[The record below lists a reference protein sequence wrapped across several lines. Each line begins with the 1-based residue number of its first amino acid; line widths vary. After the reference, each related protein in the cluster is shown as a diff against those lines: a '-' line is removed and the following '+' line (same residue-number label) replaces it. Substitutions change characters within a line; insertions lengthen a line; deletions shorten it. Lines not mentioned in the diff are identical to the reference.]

1 MNTTFGPADI
11 LLPAGIRSTWPV
23 IACDQY
29 SSDKGYWAE
38 IERQVGGDPSTLRM
52 IIPEAYLGEIDVQR
66 EAAARSAAMAAYLEQ
81 GVFRTYRNAFVYVE
95 RQVTGEKLRRGLV
108 GAIDLE
114 AYEYTA
120 GTQAPIR
127 ASENT
132 IISRLP
138 PRVQVRRSAP
148 IELPHVMVLIDD
160 AEKKF
165 IESVAQ
171 YKYSMPMA
179 YDLQLMGGGGH
190 IAGWLVI
197 GQQAQRLQEIW
208 DTFAGRDVQI
218 VIGDGNHSLAAA
230 KAWWDELKTTL
241 TPEQRRS
248 HPARFALV
256 EMNNVYDS
264 GIEFEPIHR
273 VVFDTQPERL
283 LNALEAAA
291 GAQSGRKLRWVS
303 GGRQGE
309 IALRGDSLGS
319 FIAAFQETLD
329 AYLAE
334 NAGTVD
340 YIHDDSAALEFA
352 KQDGAIAF
360 IMPQMEKADL
370 FKTVASNGVF
380 PKKSFSIGHAR
391 DKRYYLECRRIAD

>member
-165 IESVAQ
+165 I
-171 YKYSMPMA
+171 
-179 YDLQLMGGGGH
+179 
-190 IAGWLVI
+190 
-197 GQQAQRLQEIW
+197 
-208 DTFAGRDVQI
+208 
-218 VIGDGNHSLAAA
+218 
-230 KAWWDELKTTL
+230 
-241 TPEQRRS
+241 
-248 HPARFALV
+248 
-256 EMNNVYDS
+256 
-264 GIEFEPIHR
+264 
-273 VVFDTQPERL
+273 
-283 LNALEAAA
+283 
-291 GAQSGRKLRWVS
+291 
-303 GGRQGE
+303 
-309 IALRGDSLGS
+309 
-319 FIAAFQETLD
+319 
-329 AYLAE
+329 
-334 NAGTVD
+334 
-340 YIHDDSAALEFA
+340 
-352 KQDGAIAF
+352 
-360 IMPQMEKADL
+360 
-370 FKTVASNGVF
+370 
-380 PKKSFSIGHAR
+380 
-391 DKRYYLECRRIAD
+391 